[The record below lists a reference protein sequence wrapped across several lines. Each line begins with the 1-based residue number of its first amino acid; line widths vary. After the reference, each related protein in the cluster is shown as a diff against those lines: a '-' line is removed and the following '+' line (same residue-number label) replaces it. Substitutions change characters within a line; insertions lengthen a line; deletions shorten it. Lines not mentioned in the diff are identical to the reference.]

1 MEYIKTNDECC
12 TFIAIYNITNFV
24 WKKKKNVHFPFCTQ
38 FVQSSK
44 RELKLFF
51 DYTYFFLQKNQVN
64 SENDFICA
72 PDSRFRKNVFH
83 HHIFFFA

>member
-12 TFIAIYNITNFV
+12 TFIVIYNITNFV

-51 DYTYFFLQKNQVN
+51 DFTYSLQHNSKHTPIKITTLDPSKN
-64 SENDFICA
+64 S
-72 PDSRFRKNVFH
+72 
-83 HHIFFFA
+83 IFNT